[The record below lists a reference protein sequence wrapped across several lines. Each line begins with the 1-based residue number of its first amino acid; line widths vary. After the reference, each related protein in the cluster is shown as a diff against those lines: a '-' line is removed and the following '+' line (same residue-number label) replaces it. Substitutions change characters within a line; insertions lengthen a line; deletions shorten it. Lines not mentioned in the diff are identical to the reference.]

1 MKLGILNILT
11 IIFVIAKLSG
21 VIDWS
26 WGLVLLPTWGPL
38 LAIGIIGAV
47 IGIAATV
54 TELNRTTRTRR

>member
-38 LAIGIIGAV
+38 LVLGIFMAV

>member
-38 LAIGIIGAV
+38 LAIGISMAV

>member
-38 LAIGIIGAV
+38 LALGIFMAV
-47 IGIAATV
+47 VGIAAISQ
-54 TELNRTTRTRR
+54 ENRTIRTRR

>member
-1 MKLGILNILT
+1 MKFGILNILT

-38 LAIGIIGAV
+38 LAIGITMAV
-47 IGIAATV
+47 IGIASTSQ
-54 TELNRTTRTRR
+54 LNRTIRTRR